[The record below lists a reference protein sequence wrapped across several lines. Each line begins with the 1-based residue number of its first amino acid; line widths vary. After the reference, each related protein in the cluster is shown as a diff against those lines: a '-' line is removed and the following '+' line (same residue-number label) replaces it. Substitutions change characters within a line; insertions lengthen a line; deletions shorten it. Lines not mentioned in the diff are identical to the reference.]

1 MVIIELVS
9 WRMPNGG
16 VDTKQNN
23 SNSNIAHN
31 DMNSE
36 GQTKWMLTKP
46 CWSNQKKKQHN
57 IKNESVNQIESLK
70 REMGKQRLLM
80 RLEERKHANQK
91 MCEMRDKYLRWKFPD
106 YRNKKFTKKK
116 ETNCKQKLF

>member
-46 CWSNQKKKQHN
+46 C
-57 IKNESVNQIESLK
+57 
-70 REMGKQRLLM
+70 
-80 RLEERKHANQK
+80 
-91 MCEMRDKYLRWKFPD
+91 
-106 YRNKKFTKKK
+106 
-116 ETNCKQKLF
+116 